1 MYLLVSIN
9 CCLCEGGKHPV
20 ELPSDG
26 RRGEG
31 GGVGRGGQGKEAQEV
46 GRSQAW
52 QRRTGPGERTALL
65 NLFLFAF
72 GQR

>member
-52 QRRTGPGERTALL
+52 Q
-65 NLFLFAF
+65 
-72 GQR
+72 